1 MIENILNMLKLHEH
15 LGETENI
22 EIAKGKY
29 KIYRGI
35 KDLYKQ
41 EKRKNYFKKIENG
54 RRL

>member
-22 EIAKGKY
+22 EIAKG
-29 KIYRGI
+29 YRGI

-54 RRL
+54 RKL